1 VNGLHIEGST
11 TALDSLPLVC
21 LHGWG
26 MNLRA
31 FDGLRQAL
39 GAHMPVW
46 TVDLPGHGKSVW
58 NAERAGFE
66 AQAEDLLSLLPPRC
80 ILLGWSLGGQFALQM
95 ARLAPKRVV
104 GLLLVTTTP
113 RFEQS
118 ADWPH
123 GLDADSVAVF
133 RNMLQQDWRQTLSDF
148 VWLQL
153 RGSRNAEAAQ
163 RVLEEA
169 LLSHGTPDVMAL
181 AKDLEILAAVDQR
194 SHVHEIAQPT
204 LIISGQNDRVTPT
217 AAAMWLASRLP
228 NAHHIE
234 IARAGHA
241 PFISHA
247 AEFLQPASKFLT
259 DLQAIWR

>member
-1 VNGLHIEGST
+1 VNGLYIERSN
-11 TALDSLPLVC
+11 TAQGALPVVC

-39 GAHMPVW
+39 TPQMPFW
-46 TVDLPGHGKSVW
+46 AVDLPGHGKSAW
-58 NAERAGFE
+58 NAARAGFE
-66 AQAEDLLSLLPPRC
+66 TQAEDLLSLLPTRC

-95 ARLAPKRVV
+95 AHRAPDRVV
-104 GLLLVTTTP
+104 GLLLVATTP

-118 ADWPH
+118 ADWPQ
-123 GLDADSVAVF
+123 GLDADSVDVF

-163 RVLEEA
+163 RVLEAA
-169 LLSHGTPDVMAL
+169 LLSHGTPDAIAL
-181 AKDLEILAAVDQR
+181 AKDLEILASVDQR
-194 SHVHEIAQPT
+194 STIHEIAQPT
-204 LIISGQNDRVTPT
+204 LLISGQNDRVTPT
-217 AAAMWLASRLP
+217 AAAQWLALHLP

-241 PFISHA
+241 PFISHE
-247 AEFLQPASKFLT
+247 AEFLQPAGKFLA